1 MHWSGSGMWNSTGIR
16 CGSAN
21 KLLYDEVK
29 EKDNMKKKICSIMLV
44 MMLSLSFSSMMAS
57 AAEIQP

>member
-1 MHWSGSGMWNSTGIR
+1 MWNSTGIR

-29 EKDNMKKKICSIMLV
+29 EKDNMKKKNMFYYARYDV
-44 MMLSLSFSSMMAS
+44 KFKF
-57 AAEIQP
+57 

>member
-1 MHWSGSGMWNSTGIR
+1 MRDCTGIR

>member
-1 MHWSGSGMWNSTGIR
+1 MWNSTGIR

-29 EKDNMKKKICSIMLV
+29 EKDNLKKKICSIMLV